1 MNKKLY
7 FFALLL
13 FCFSIKALSQAT
25 EVNVSGNTNT
35 LTITN
40 NVVTVVDNALVVTA
54 NGNITD
60 FTISITGS
68 YVTGDILSYT
78 GSLPSGVTVVTSG
91 SPAVTFN
98 TTTRSLQFS
107 GTVAASVWQE
117 LLRRV
122 TIQTVS
128 ATCYQEQRQVSFV
141 AGSKYYNNLNG
152 HFYELSPTLT
162 YWKAGFTNAAVQSY
176 FGRIGYMAT
185 LTSQAENSFVSKILA
200 ADSWIGAS
208 DDYTYINTAIG
219 VPNTF
224 TTQTAGAAGTSEG
237 KWYWVS
243 GPEKGTKFVNSN
255 TPAQAVSGQY
265 HNFNTG
271 EPNNSGPEHY
281 GEIYVASG
289 KWNDL
294 GDSYNFKTIVEYGGM
309 STDNEAN
316 KVFFTRDL
324 LISGAPSG
332 TITGGNITVCSGT
345 ATVLTHTGLT
355 SPGSIVRWE
364 YSYDDFLTAAVP
376 ITNTNSTYTTAAAQ
390 NSQDTYYR
398 AVVNNLGCTNLT
410 TSSTRIYV
418 NASRGGNIVASNS
431 TICVNGYA
439 NYILNGNTGT
449 VTKWQVANNTGFTS
463 ATDIAN
469 TTSSLSYQLTTAGT
483 YYFRAVL
490 SNCGTTINSS
500 TGTITCSAGTPP
512 VGGTIADANFCG
524 GTTNAGTL
532 TLSSSTGTIDKWQ
545 KSVDGGILWT
555 DIASSAASTYA
566 FSAIAST
573 TKYRAQVSNT
583 GCGSTLSGIG
593 TVNVYQAS
601 VGGTTSGAATVCS
614 GTNSTLLT
622 LRDYTGSIQW
632 QSSTTSSSAGFSNIG
647 GANSATYTATNL
659 TATTYYRA
667 VLTNGTCAAAN
678 SDVTTV
684 TVNPL
689 PTITGTLTTCIG
701 VTTQL
706 TGSATAAAVSPWV
719 SSAPAVATV
728 NSTGLVTGVAAG
740 TTTITYKNSNNCST
754 TATITVGNTNAAT
767 LTSAAGTV
775 NQTNYINTPAVYITP
790 ITYSTNYATGATF
803 SGLPNGVSGSWS
815 NNAITISGS
824 PLETGIVTYNYTI
837 TLTGGCEKT
846 ISPGAIKVYLP
857 PSFILNPSTAAQ
869 SLCNGTAALN
879 VEVDAGGDTVKQY
892 QWYRSATPVNSG
904 GTSVRL
910 NTTSA
915 TTNVLSTLSAGTFY
929 YYVVVTTNS
938 GATATSQVSGAIT
951 VFDVPSILSGP
962 GSAAQSICVT
972 GGSFN
977 DLSLYANA
985 GSGDIVKFK
994 WYSNSSSS
1002 TTGGTIVSTIVNN
1015 IVPNVYSP
1023 SPSELGTKYY
1033 YCEVINSNGCITKST
1048 VTGAIT
1054 VSPES
1059 VAGTASASSLFLGS
1073 GATANLTLSGSTGS
1087 IQWQQS
1093 ADGLTGWASVT
1104 GGTGSN
1110 TANYSKAITTTTFYR
1125 ALVTSGN
1132 CTAVNSNVIKV
1143 TITST
1148 PITSTGI
1155 VAPVCFSS
1163 SSQTTTLPYT
1173 AASGP
1178 PNSYT
1183 IDWDAT
1189 ANTAGLLDQAAT
1201 SYTFVTSGGT
1211 VTQIAIPANLP
1222 IGTYLGIMTVTNGV
1236 GNATQPISVSVG
1248 SVSGTISGST
1258 TVAAGT
1264 NSTVLT
1270 LNGYVGTIQWQ
1281 SSNNN
1286 STYTNI
1292 PSATSA
1298 TYTAVNLT
1306 STTFFKVVVTNG
1318 SCAPVTSAGAS
1329 ISVLS
1334 DSTAFGVTGNI
1345 NPNTIN
1351 NNVATIVDNSLL
1363 VTSNGM
1369 ITGFTVTITS
1379 DYTDG
1384 DILGYTGA
1392 LPGGISAAPFN
1403 TTSRS
1408 LTFSGTASASIWQ
1421 TLLRTVTLKSTS
1433 TCFPTNRK
1441 VSFLPSSKFFNYF
1454 NGHYY
1459 EYVSTG
1465 LTWTAAKAAAE
1476 SKNYYGLQGYL
1487 VTISSE
1493 AENSYINT
1501 LIAANSW
1508 IGASD
1513 NFSQINAAVGYSKYG
1528 SASAGEGKWH
1538 WVTGP
1543 EKGIQIRTG
1552 NASTASQSGTP
1563 IAGVYQN
1570 WNTTTNF
1577 SNNEPNDVW
1586 GSTPGEE
1593 DYGHMYTGSGKWND
1607 FPNRSQTS
1615 IVEYGGMAGDNVTS
1629 NISFTRDIIILGSP
1643 IGSVTGATTVC
1654 SGTNSTMLTYN
1665 GSGTLQ
1671 RWEYSVDNFSTP
1683 GIVDGNSSSNTITV
1697 DNLTI
1702 SRYYRAVITTLGC
1715 SNISSSTA
1723 LINVA
1728 STSSGTITAANSSIC
1743 TGGNATLTLNGNSGA
1758 ILKWQLSTVSDFTSN
1773 IADINVT
1780 DNTIVQPV
1788 GSVTGTYYFRAV
1800 VLNSNCPAGS
1810 TVYSNAYPVNV
1821 ITGTA
1826 PIGGSVNSASHCGG
1840 SNSGTLTL
1848 SGSTGTSY
1856 QWQVSTDGY
1865 GLVWNNVAGTTTS
1878 YSYSGISNSTRY
1890 RVKVTNGSCGFVYS
1904 SVGTVTINQE
1914 FASGFISGSATVCS
1928 GNNNNS
1934 LTLNDYLGTVQWQ
1947 SSADNITYAPIATA
1961 TSAIYTPVNLTSTTY
1976 YRAIVTNGSCT
1987 GMPSI
1992 IGTIT
1997 VKQAPT
2003 PTFTAQ
2009 PGTTACRNSDVTYT
2023 TESGQSNYAWTI
2035 SGTVGVDYSITS
2047 GGTSTNNSVVLK
2059 WLTTGNKTVTINY
2072 NNSNSCAAPSA
2083 TSSTTTAVSPTSVAG
2098 SISGAESVCI
2108 GGTITL
2114 TLSGNVGSVTK
2125 WQSSTSSD
2133 FSSAVTDIANTTT
2146 SLIISSMPAST
2157 YFRAVVVSGTCSQEI
2172 TTGLLVTLTPN
2183 NLATLSS
2190 AAGTNSQTI
2199 NITNSITSITYTIL
2213 SATGATFTGLPSGVS
2228 GSFNANVVTISGTPT
2243 VSGVFNYT
2251 VSLTGGCGVAS
2262 ASGSINILNDP
2273 NLSNFNPLTKLFYDG
2288 SFTLIPPTSYASGAF
2303 TYISSNTSVATINGR
2318 NVTFVSPGTTT
2329 ITATQATDGVYQSA
2343 TISATLTVSPVT
2355 IVTKSGRVSATNLNY
2370 VNRTGGLSRK
2380 KALNR
2385 KGQIVIA
2392 SSSSEINTLS
2402 VTNITTSS
2410 ATASG
2415 TIVSDG
2421 GSSITAR
2428 GFCWST
2434 DTNPT
2439 IENSTSTETGT
2450 LGNLTSNLSGLTSG
2464 TTYYIRTYATNSS
2477 GTAYGTEISFTALIP
2492 SVPSVTI
2499 GTQIWMTNNLDV
2511 STYRDGTVI
2520 PQVTDPTAWANLT
2533 TGAWC
2538 YYNNDSA
2545 NGPIYGKLYNW
2556 YAVNDSRG
2564 LAPSGYHIPTDTE
2577 WTTFTTFLGG
2587 TSVAGGKM
2595 KESGTTHW
2603 ISPNTAADNTSG
2615 FTGLAGGY
2623 RGTSGP
2629 FGNVGSNGYWWSSSE
2644 NDLYAAWFRFLKY
2657 DNSLVGSNYGSKT
2670 SYGFSV
2676 RCVKD

>member
-7 FFALLL
+7 FLALLL

-40 NVVTVVDNALVVTA
+40 NVVTVVDNAIEVTA
-54 NGNITD
+54 NGTITD

-68 YVTGDILSYT
+68 YVPGDLLAYN
-78 GSLPSGVTVVTSG
+78 GTVPAG
-91 SPAVTFN
+91 ISPVAFN
-98 TTTRSLQFS
+98 TTSRSLQFI
-107 GTVAASVWQE
+107 GTASASVWQE

-141 AGSKYYNNLNG
+141 VGSKYYNNLNG
-152 HFYELSPTLT
+152 HFYELSPTST
-162 YWKAGFTNAAVQSY
+162 YWKAGFTNASARSY

-208 DDYTYINTAIG
+208 DDFSYINAATG
-219 VPNTF
+219 TNTF
-224 TTQTAGAAGTSEG
+224 ASQSASEG

-255 TPAQAVSGQY
+255 TPAQSVLGQY
-265 HNFNTG
+265 NNFNSG
-271 EPNNSGPEHY
+271 EPNNSPSHIGEHY

-294 GDSYNFKTIVEYGGM
+294 REANNFKTIVEYGGT
-309 STDNEAN
+309 STDNETN
-316 KVFFTRDL
+316 KVFFTRNL
-324 LISGAPSG
+324 IISGAPSG
-332 TITGGNITVCSGT
+332 TITGGNVTVCSGT
-345 ATVLTHTGLT
+345 STTLTHTGLT

-364 YSYDDFLTAAVP
+364 TSFDDFLTAATP
-376 ITNTNSTYTTAAAQ
+376 ITSTSTTYPVSP
-390 NSQDTYYR
+390 SQDTYYR
-398 AVVNNLGCTNLT
+398 AVVNNLGCSELT

-439 NYILNGNTGT
+439 NYTLNGNTGT
-449 VTKWQVANNTGFTS
+449 VTKWQMANNSGFSS

-469 TTSSLSYQLTTAGT
+469 TTTSLSYQLTATGT
-483 YYFRAVL
+483 YYFRAVI
-490 SNCGTTINSS
+490 SNCGSSINSS
-500 TGTITCSAGTPP
+500 TGTITCTAGTPP
-512 VGGTIADANFCG
+512 VGGTIADANFCS
-524 GTTNAGTL
+524 GTNSGTL
-532 TLSSSTGTIDKWQ
+532 TLSGYTGTITKWQ
-545 KSVDGGILWT
+545 KSVDGGVQWT
-555 DIASSAASTYA
+555 DIPSSTASTYG
-566 FSAIAST
+566 FSGISST
-573 TKYRAQVSNT
+573 TKFLAVVTNG
-583 GCGSTLSGIG
+583 GCGSTNSGVG
-593 TVNVYQAS
+593 TVNVYQTS
-601 VGGTTSGAATVCS
+601 IGGTISGSTSVCS
-614 GTNSTLLT
+614 GTNSPLLT
-622 LRDYTGSIQW
+622 LSGYTGTIQW
-632 QSSTTSSSAGFSNIG
+632 QSSTTSTTSGFSDIG
-647 GANSATYTATNL
+647 GATAATYTATNL
-659 TATTYYRA
+659 TVTTYFRA

-678 SDVTTV
+678 SDVATV

-701 VTTQL
+701 ATTQL
-706 TGSATAAAVSPWV
+706 TGSATAAGVSPWV

-728 NSTGLVTGVAAG
+728 NSSGLVTGITTG
-740 TTTITYKNSNNCST
+740 TTTITYKNSNNCT
-754 TATITVGNTNAAT
+754 ITATVTVGNTNAAT
-767 LTSAAGTV
+767 LTSASGTV
-775 NQTNYINTPAVYITP
+775 NQTNYINTPANYITP
-790 ITYSTNYATGATF
+790 ITYSTAYATGATF

-824 PLETGIVTYNYTI
+824 ALETGSVIYNYSI

-846 ISPGAIKVYLP
+846 ISPGTIKVYLP
-857 PSFILNPSTAAQ
+857 PSIILNPSTAAQ
-869 SLCNGTAALN
+869 SLCNGTAALS

-892 QWYRSATPVNSG
+892 QWFKSTTPVNTN
-904 GTSVRL
+904 GTSVRTI
-910 NTTSA
+910 TTTA

-929 YYVVVTTNS
+929 YYVTVTTNS
-938 GATATSQVSGAIT
+938 GQSATSDVSGAIT
-951 VFDVPSILSGP
+951 VFDLPSILSGP
-962 GSAAQSICVT
+962 GSSAQSICVT

-994 WYSNSSSS
+994 WYSNPTSS
-1002 TTGGTIVSTIVNN
+1002 TTGGTVVSTIVNN
-1015 IVPNVYSP
+1015 IVPNIYSP
-1023 SPSELGTKYY
+1023 STSELGTKYY
-1033 YCEVINSNGCITKST
+1033 YCEVINSNGCSSKST

-1054 VSPES
+1054 VSPDS
-1059 VAGTASASSLFLGS
+1059 VSGSASSTTLFLGS
-1073 GATANLTLSGSTGS
+1073 GGTANLTLSGSTGS

-1093 ADGLTGWASVT
+1093 TDGITGWASVI

-1110 TANYSKAITTTTFYR
+1110 TANYSKSITTTTFYR

-1132 CTAVNSNVIKV
+1132 CSAVTSNVVKI

-1155 VAPVCFSS
+1155 VAPVCFSAS
-1163 SSQTTTLPYT
+1163 AQTTTLAYT

-1201 SYTFVTSGGT
+1201 SYTFVTTGGT
-1211 VTQIAIPANLP
+1211 ATGIIIPTNLP
-1222 IGTYLGIMTVTNGV
+1222 IGTYSGVMTVTNGT

-1258 TVAAGT
+1258 TVTSGT

-1270 LNGYVGTIQWQ
+1270 LNGYSGSIQWQ

-1306 STTFFKVVVTNG
+1306 STTFYKVVVTSG
-1318 SCAPVTSAGAS
+1318 GCAPVTSSGAS

-1351 NNVATIVDNSLL
+1351 NNTATVVDDSLL

-1392 LPGGISAAPFN
+1392 LPSGITVAPFN

-1408 LTFSGTASASIWQ
+1408 LTFTGTTSASIWQ

-1433 TCFPTNRK
+1433 NCFPTNRK
-1441 VSFLPSSKFFNYF
+1441 VSFLPSAKFFNYF

-1459 EYVSTG
+1459 EYVSSG
-1465 LTWTAAKAAAE
+1465 MTWTAAKAAAE

-1513 NFSQINAAVGYSKYG
+1513 NYTQINAAVGYNKYG

-1552 NASTASQSGTP
+1552 NASTASQSGSP

-1570 WNTTTNF
+1570 WNATNNF

-1586 GSTPGEE
+1586 GSSPGEE

-1654 SGTNSTMLTYN
+1654 SGTNRTTLTYD

-1671 RWEYSVDNFSTP
+1671 RWEYTVDNFSTP
-1683 GIVDGNSSSNTITV
+1683 GIVDTNSSSNTITV

-1702 SRYYRAVITTLGC
+1702 SRYYRAVITTSGC

-1728 STSSGTITAANSSIC
+1728 STNSGTITATNSSIC
-1743 TGGNATLTLNGNSGA
+1743 TGGNATLTLNGNSGN

-1773 IADINVT
+1773 VTDINVT

-1810 TVYSNAYPVNV
+1810 TVYSGSYPVTV
-1821 ITGTA
+1821 ISGTA
-1826 PIGGSVNSASHCGG
+1826 PVGGSVNNTTHCGG

-1848 SGSTGTSY
+1848 TGSTGTSY

-1865 GLVWNNVAGTTTS
+1865 GLVWSDVASTTTS
-1878 YSYSGISNSTRY
+1878 YSYSGISRTTKY

-1904 SVGTVTINQE
+1904 SIGTVTINQE

-1934 LTLNDYLGTVQWQ
+1934 LTVNDYLGSVQWQ
-1947 SSADNITYAPIATA
+1947 SSSDNTTYSDINGA
-1961 TSAIYTPVNLTSTTY
+1961 TSAIYTPVNLTTTTY
-1976 YRAIVTNGSCT
+1976 YRAFITNGSCT
-1987 GMPSI
+1987 GAPST

-1997 VKQAPT
+1997 VKQSPT
-2003 PTFTAQ
+2003 PTFTVQ
-2009 PGTTACRNSDVTYT
+2009 PGVTACRNIDVTYT
-2023 TESGQSNYAWTI
+2023 TQSGQSNYVWSI
-2035 SGTVGVDYSITS
+2035 PGVLGVDYSITS
-2047 GGTSTNNSVVLK
+2047 GGASTNDSIVLK
-2059 WLTTGNKTVTINY
+2059 WLTTGTKTVTINY
-2072 NNSNSCAAPSA
+2072 TNSNGCNSPSV
-2083 TSSTTTAVSPTSVAG
+2083 TSSTTTTVSPTSVAG
-2098 SISGAESVCI
+2098 TISGASSVCI
-2108 GGTITL
+2108 GGTTTL
-2114 TLSGNVGSVTK
+2114 TLSGNTGEVTK
-2125 WQSSTSSD
+2125 WQSSTTSD
-2133 FSSAVTDIANTTT
+2133 FSSAVTDISNTTT
-2146 SLIISSMPAST
+2146 SLIISSMPSTT
-2157 YFRAVVVSGTCSQEI
+2157 YFRAVVASGPCSQVI
-2172 TTGLLVTLTPN
+2172 TNGFLVTLTPN
-2183 NLATLSS
+2183 NSATLSS
-2190 AAGTNSQTI
+2190 AAGTNSQTL
-2199 NITNSITSITYTIL
+2199 NITNSISTITYSTV
-2213 SATGATFTGLPSGVS
+2213 SATGASFTGLPTGVS
-2228 GSFNANVVTISGTPT
+2228 GSFNSNLVTISGTPT

-2251 VSLTGGCGVAS
+2251 VNLTGGCGVES
-2262 ASGSINILNDP
+2262 ASGSINILNSP
-2273 NLSNFNPLTKLFYDG
+2273 NLSNFNSLTKYFYDG
-2288 SFTLIPPTSYASGAF
+2288 SYTLIQPTTSSTGIFSY
-2303 TYISSNTSVATINGR
+2303 TSSNSAVATISGR
-2318 NVTFVSPGTTT
+2318 TVTFVSPGTTT
-2329 ITATQATDGVYQSA
+2329 ITATQATDGVYQSDS
-2343 TISATLTVSPVT
+2343 ISATLIITPVN
-2355 IVTKSGRVSATNLNY
+2355 VLTKSGSISNTNIKYVSRSGA
-2370 VNRTGGLSRK
+2370 LSRK
-2380 KALNR
+2380 KGLNR
-2385 KGQIVIA
+2385 KGEIVTA
-2392 SSSSEINTLS
+2392 SASPEINTLS
-2402 VTNITTSS
+2402 ASNLTTSS
-2410 ATASG
+2410 ATVSG
-2415 TIVSDG
+2415 TIISDG

-2434 DTNPT
+2434 ATNPT
-2439 IENSTSTETGT
+2439 IENSKSTETGT
-2450 LGNLTSNLSGLTSG
+2450 LGNLSSAITGLSSG
-2464 TTYYIRTYATNSS
+2464 TMYYVRAYITNSS
-2477 GTAYGTEISFTALIP
+2477 GTSYGNEVSFTTP
-2492 SVPSVTI
+2492 
-2499 GTQIWMTNNLDV
+2499 
-2511 STYRDGTVI
+2511 
-2520 PQVTDPTAWANLT
+2520 
-2533 TGAWC
+2533 
-2538 YYNNDSA
+2538 
-2545 NGPIYGKLYNW
+2545 
-2556 YAVNDSRG
+2556 
-2564 LAPSGYHIPTDTE
+2564 
-2577 WTTFTTFLGG
+2577 
-2587 TSVAGGKM
+2587 
-2595 KESGTTHW
+2595 
-2603 ISPNTAADNTSG
+2603 
-2615 FTGLAGGY
+2615 
-2623 RGTSGP
+2623 
-2629 FGNVGSNGYWWSSSE
+2629 
-2644 NDLYAAWFRFLKY
+2644 
-2657 DNSLVGSNYGSKT
+2657 
-2670 SYGFSV
+2670 
-2676 RCVKD
+2676 

>member
-7 FFALLL
+7 FLALLL
-13 FCFSIKALSQAT
+13 FCFSTKALSQAT

-40 NVVTVVDNALVVTA
+40 NVATVVDNALVITA

-68 YVTGDILSYT
+68 YVTGDLLSYT
-78 GSLPSGVTVVTSG
+78 GSLPSGITPVAFNATS
-91 SPAVTFN
+91 
-98 TTTRSLQFS
+98 RSLQFTGS
-107 GTVAASVWQE
+107 TTAANWQTF
-117 LLRRV
+117 LRTV

-141 AGSKYYNNLNG
+141 VGSKYYNNLNG
-152 HFYELSPTLT
+152 HFYELSPTST
-162 YWKAGFTNAAVQSY
+162 YWKAGFTNAAAQSY
-176 FGRIGYMAT
+176 FGRLGYMAT
-185 LTSQAENSFVSKILA
+185 LTSQAENSFSKILGT
-200 ADSWIGAS
+200 DSWIGAS

-224 TTQTAGAAGTSEG
+224 TNQTVGAAGSSEG

-255 TPAQAVSGQY
+255 TPAQSVLGQY
-265 HNFNTG
+265 NNFNTG
-271 EPNNSGPEHY
+271 EPNNSWGSEHY

-289 KWNDL
+289 KWDDL
-294 GDSYNFKTIVEYGGM
+294 KEIYNFKTIVEYGGT
-309 STDNEAN
+309 STDNETN
-316 KVFFTRDL
+316 KVFFTRNL

-345 ATVLTHTGLT
+345 STVLTHTGLT
-355 SPGSIVRWE
+355 SPGSIVKWE
-364 YSYDDFLTAAVP
+364 TSFDDFLTAATP
-376 ITNTNSTYTTAAAQ
+376 ITFTSSTYTVTPT
-390 NSQDTYYR
+390 QDTYYR
-398 AVVNNLGCTNLT
+398 AVVNNLGCTDLT

-431 TICVNGYA
+431 SICVNGYA
-439 NYILNGNTGT
+439 NYTLNGNTGT
-449 VTKWQVANNTGFTS
+449 VTQWQVANNTGFTS

-469 TTSSLSYQLTTAGT
+469 TTTSLSYQLTTEGT
-483 YYFRAVL
+483 YYFRAVIL
-490 SNCGTTINSS
+490 NCGTTIYSS

-524 GTTNAGTL
+524 GTNGGTL
-532 TLSSSTGTIDKWQ
+532 TLSGYTGTITKWQ
-545 KSVDGGILWT
+545 QSVDGGVQWT
-555 DIASSAASTYA
+555 DITNTNATYA
-566 FSAIAST
+566 FSGISST
-573 TKYRAQVSNT
+573 TKYRAVVTYGS
-583 GCGSTLSGIG
+583 CGSINSGIG
-593 TVNVYQAS
+593 TVNIYQTS
-601 VGGTTSGAATVCS
+601 VGGSVGGSTSVCS

-622 LRDYTGSIQW
+622 LTGYTGTIQW
-632 QSSTTSSSAGFSNIG
+632 QSSTTSTTTGFTNIG
-647 GANSATYTATNL
+647 TATAATYTATNL
-659 TATTYYRA
+659 IATTYYRA

-678 SDVTTV
+678 SDVVTV

-701 VTTQL
+701 ATTQL

-719 SSAPAVATV
+719 SSAPSIATV
-728 NSTGLVTGVAAG
+728 NSTGLVTGVASG
-740 TTTITYKNSNNCST
+740 TTTITYKNSNNCSI
-754 TATITVGNTNAAT
+754 TATVTVGNTNAAT
-767 LTSAAGTV
+767 LTSAVGTV
-775 NQTNYINTPAVYITP
+775 NQTNYINTPANNITP
-790 ITYSTNYATGATF
+790 ITYSTTYATGATF
-803 SGLPNGVSGSWS
+803 SGLPNGVTGNWS

-879 VEVDAGGDTVKQY
+879 VEVDPGGDTVKQY

-904 GTSVRL
+904 GTSVKL
-910 NTTSA
+910 NTTAA

-929 YYVVVTTNS
+929 YYVVVTTNG

-962 GSAAQSICVT
+962 GSVAQSICVT

-1002 TTGGTIVSTIVNN
+1002 TTGGTVVSTIVNN
-1015 IVPNVYSP
+1015 IVPNIYSP
-1023 SPSELGTKYY
+1023 STSELGTKYY
-1033 YCEVINSNGCITKST
+1033 YCEVINSNGCGTKST

-1054 VSPES
+1054 VSPDS
-1059 VAGTASASSLFLGS
+1059 VSGTASAASLFLGS
-1073 GATANLTLSGSTGS
+1073 GATANINLTGSTGS

-1093 ADGLTGWASVT
+1093 TDGLTGWASVI
-1104 GGTGSN
+1104 GGSGSN
-1110 TANYSKAITTTTFYR
+1110 TANYSKVITVTTYYR

-1132 CTAVNSNVIKV
+1132 CIAVNSNVIKI

-1148 PITSTGI
+1148 PIISTGI
-1155 VAPVCFSS
+1155 VAPVCYSA

-1178 PNSYT
+1178 PTSYT

-1189 ANTAGLLDQAAT
+1189 ANTAGLSDQIST
-1201 SYTFVTSGGT
+1201 NYTFIVSGGT
-1211 VTQIAIPANLP
+1211 IPGIVIPANLP
-1222 IGTYLGIMTVTNGV
+1222 IGTYLGIMSVTNGI
-1236 GNATQPISVSVG
+1236 GSATQPISVSVG
-1248 SVSGTISGST
+1248 SISGIISGST
-1258 TVAAGT
+1258 TVASGT

-1270 LNGYVGTIQWQ
+1270 LSGYAGSIQWQ
-1281 SSNNN
+1281 YSNNN

-1298 TYTAVNLT
+1298 TYTAANLT
-1306 STTFFKVVVTNG
+1306 STTFYKVVVTSG
-1318 SCAPVTSAGAS
+1318 GCAPVTSAGAS

-1351 NNVATIVDNSLL
+1351 NNVATIVDNALL

-1384 DILGYTGA
+1384 DILGYTGT
-1392 LPGGISAAPFN
+1392 LPSEIIVAPFN

-1408 LTFSGTASASIWQ
+1408 LTFTGTASASIWQ

-1441 VSFLPSSKFFNYF
+1441 VSFLPSAKFFNYF

-1459 EYVSTG
+1459 EYVSSG
-1465 LTWTAAKAAAE
+1465 MTWTDAKAAAE
-1476 SKNYYGLQGYL
+1476 AKNYYGLQGYL

-1508 IGASD
+1508 IGATD
-1513 NFSQINAAVGYSKYG
+1513 NYLQINAAVGYTKYG
-1528 SASAGEGKWH
+1528 SASTGEGKWH

-1552 NASTASQSGTP
+1552 NASTASQSGSP

-1607 FPNRSQTS
+1607 FPNKPKTS

-1643 IGSVTGATTVC
+1643 IGSLTGATTVC
-1654 SGTNSTMLTYN
+1654 SGTNSTTLTYN

-1683 GIVDGNSSSNTITV
+1683 GIIDTNSSSNTISV

-1702 SRYYRAVITTLGC
+1702 SRYYRAVITTSGC

-1728 STSSGTITAANSSIC
+1728 STSSGTITAANNSIC
-1743 TGGNATLTLNGNSGA
+1743 TGGNVTLLLNGNSGA

-1773 IADINVT
+1773 VTDINAT
-1780 DNTIVQPV
+1780 DSTIIQPV

-1800 VLNSNCPAGS
+1800 VLNSNCPSGS
-1810 TVYSNAYPVNV
+1810 TVYSAGYPVV
-1821 ITGTA
+1821 VTSGIAPVGGT
-1826 PIGGSVNSASHCGG
+1826 VNSASHCGG

-1848 SGSTGTSY
+1848 TGSTGTSY

-1865 GLVWNNVAGTTTS
+1865 GLVWNDVASTTTS
-1878 YSYSGISNSTRY
+1878 YSYSGISRTTKY
-1890 RVKVTNGSCGFVYS
+1890 RVKITNGSCGFVYS
-1904 SVGTVTINQE
+1904 SIGTVTVNQD
-1914 FASGFISGSATVCS
+1914 FSAGFVSGSTTVCS
-1928 GNNNNS
+1928 GNNYNL
-1934 LTLNDYLGTVQWQ
+1934 LTVNDYLGTVQWQ
-1947 SSADNITYAPIATA
+1947 SSSDNTTYSNINGE
-1961 TSAIYTPVNLTSTTY
+1961 TSAIYNPVNLTSTTY
-1976 YRAIVTNGSCT
+1976 YRAMVTNGSCT
-1987 GMPSI
+1987 GAPSI
-1992 IGTIT
+1992 IGTLT
-1997 VKQAPT
+1997 VKQSPT

-2023 TESGQSNYAWTI
+2023 TQSGQSNYVWI
-2035 SGTVGVDYSITS
+2035 IPGTLGVDYSITS
-2047 GGTSTNNSVVLK
+2047 GGTSADNSVVLK
-2059 WLTTGNKTVTINY
+2059 WLTTGTKTVTINY
-2072 NNSNSCAAPSA
+2072 TNSNSCAAPLA
-2083 TSSTTTAVSPTSVAG
+2083 ISSTTTTVSPTSVAG
-2098 SISGAESVCI
+2098 TISGAGSVCI
-2108 GGTITL
+2108 GGTNTL
-2114 TLSGNVGSVTK
+2114 TLSGHTGTVVK
-2125 WQSSTSSD
+2125 WQSSTTSD
-2133 FSSAVTDIANTTT
+2133 FSLAVTDISNTTT
-2146 SLIISSMPAST
+2146 SLLISSIPATT
-2157 YFRAVVVSGTCSQEI
+2157 YYRAVVSSSPCSQVI
-2172 TTGLLVTLTPN
+2172 TSGVNVTLTAN
-2183 NLATLSS
+2183 NSATLSS
-2190 AAGTNSQTI
+2190 AAGTNSQTL
-2199 NITNSITSITYTIL
+2199 NITNSISNITYSTI

-2228 GSFNANVVTISGTPT
+2228 GGFNSNLVTISGTPT

-2251 VSLTGGCGVAS
+2251 VTLTGGCGVVS
-2262 ASGSINILNDP
+2262 AIGSINILNSP
-2273 NLSNFNPLTKLFYDG
+2273 NLSNFNSLTKNFHDR
-2288 SFTLIPPTSYASGAF
+2288 SFTLNQPTSYSLGAF
-2303 TYISSNTSVATINGR
+2303 TYTSSNTAVATITGR
-2318 NVTFVSPGTTT
+2318 TVTFISPGATT
-2329 ITATQATDGVYQSA
+2329 ITATQAASGVYQGSSIDA
-2343 TISATLTVSPVT
+2343 LLTVNGV
-2355 IVTKSGRVSATNLNY
+2355 IVATRSGAISSTNLNY
-2370 VNRTGGLSRK
+2370 ISRTGGLSK
-2380 KALNR
+2380 KLGLNR
-2385 KGQIVIA
+2385 KGGIITV
-2392 SSSSEINTLS
+2392 SSSAEINTPTIS
-2402 VTNITTSS
+2402 NITTVS
-2410 ATASG
+2410 ATATG
-2415 TIVSDG
+2415 LIITEG
-2421 GSSITAR
+2421 GLSITAR
-2428 GFCWST
+2428 GFCWGT
-2434 DTNPT
+2434 ATNPT
-2439 IENSTSTETGT
+2439 IENSKSTETGT
-2450 LGNLTSNLSGLTSG
+2450 TGSVTSSLSGLTTG
-2464 TTYYIRTYATNSS
+2464 TTYYVRTYATNSS
-2477 GTAYGTEISFTALIP
+2477 GTAYGNEVSFTT
-2492 SVPSVTI
+2492 SVVFVASTTI
-2499 GTQIWMTNNLDV
+2499 GSQIWITNNLDV

-2538 YYNNDSA
+2538 YYA
-2545 NGPIYGKLYNW
+2545 NTSSNGTTYGKLYNW
-2556 YAVNDSRG
+2556 YAVNDTRG
-2564 LAPSGYHIPTDTE
+2564 LAPQGWHVATDSE
-2577 WTTFTTFLGG
+2577 WTTLTTYLGG
-2587 TSVAGGKM
+2587 TTVAGGAI

-2603 ISPNTAADNTSG
+2603 SSPNTNADNSSG
-2615 FTGLAGGY
+2615 FTGLPGGF
-2623 RGTSGP
+2623 RNNDGTFYNILGD
-2629 FGNVGSNGYWWSSSE
+2629 GNYWSSSSDTTS
-2644 NDLYAAWFRFLKY
+2644 NAWTRFTNYISGNVFRYSHNKL
-2657 DNSLVGSNYGSKT
+2657 L
-2670 SYGFSV
+2670 GFSV

>member
-7 FFALLL
+7 FLALLL

-25 EVNVSGNTNT
+25 TVNVSGNTNT

-40 NVVTVVDNALVVTA
+40 NVATVVDPDLVITA
-54 NGNITD
+54 DGNLTD

-68 YVTGDILSYT
+68 YVTGDLLAYNGTVPAGITPVAFNATSRSLRFT
-78 GSLPSGVTVVTSG
+78 GS
-91 SPAVTFN
+91 
-98 TTTRSLQFS
+98 TT
-107 GTVAASVWQE
+107 AANWQE

-141 AGSKYYNNLNG
+141 VGSKYYNNLNG
-152 HFYELSPTLT
+152 HFYELSPTTT
-162 YWKAGFTNAAVQSY
+162 YWKAGLTNAEAQSY

-200 ADSWIGAS
+200 ENSWFGGS

-237 KWYWVS
+237 KWYWIS

-255 TPAQAVSGQY
+255 TPAQSVLGQY
-265 HNFNTG
+265 HNFASG
-271 EPNNSGPEHY
+271 EPNNAGSEHY
-281 GEIYVASG
+281 GEIYVAG
-289 KWNDL
+289 GTWNDL
-294 GDSYNFKTIVEYGGM
+294 PNAVNFKTIVEYGGT
-309 STDNEAN
+309 STDNETN
-316 KVFFTRDL
+316 KVFFTRNL

-345 ATVLTHTGLT
+345 ATTLTHTGLI

-364 YSYDDFLTAAVP
+364 TSFDDFLTAATT
-376 ITNTNSTYTTAAAQ
+376 INNTNANYSVSPT
-390 NSQDTYYR
+390 QDTYYR
-398 AVVNNLGCTNLT
+398 AVVNNSGCTGLT

-439 NYILNGNTGT
+439 NYTLNGNTGT

-469 TTSSLSYQLTTAGT
+469 TTTSLSYQLTTAGT

-490 SNCGTTINSS
+490 SNCSTTIYSS

-532 TLSSSTGTIDKWQ
+532 TLSNSTGTIDKWQ
-545 KSVDGGILWT
+545 KSVDGGIQWT

-566 FSAIAST
+566 FSAVAST

-601 VGGTTSGAATVCS
+601 VGGTTSGGATVCS

-622 LRDYTGSIQW
+622 LTGYTGSIKW
-632 QSSTTSSSAGFSNIG
+632 QSSTTSTTSGFSDIG
-647 GANSATYTATNL
+647 GATAATYTATNL

-701 VTTQL
+701 ATTQL
-706 TGSATAAAVSPWV
+706 TGSATAAGVSPWV
-719 SSAPAVATV
+719 SSAPAIATV
-728 NSTGLVTGVAAG
+728 NSTGLVTGVASG
-740 TTTITYKNSNNCST
+740 TTTITYKNSNNCSI
-754 TATITVGNTNAAT
+754 TATVTVGNTNAAT

-775 NQTNYINTPAVYITP
+775 NQTNYINTPANFITP
-790 ITYSTNYATGATF
+790 ITYSTTYATGATF

-815 NNAITISGS
+815 SNAITISGS

-879 VEVDAGGDTVKQY
+879 VEVDPGGDTVKQY

-904 GTSVRL
+904 GTSVKL
-910 NTTSA
+910 NTTAA

-929 YYVVVTTNS
+929 YYVVVTTNG

-962 GSAAQSICVT
+962 GSVAQSICVT

-1002 TTGGTIVSTIVNN
+1002 TTGGTVVSTIVNN

-1054 VSPES
+1054 VSPDS
-1059 VAGTASASSLFLGS
+1059 VSGTASASALFLGS

-1110 TANYSKAITTTTFYR
+1110 TANYSKAITVTTFYR

-1132 CTAVNSNVIKV
+1132 CTAVNSNVIKI

-1155 VAPVCFSS
+1155 AASVCFSS
-1163 SSQTTTLPYT
+1163 SAQTTTLPYT

-1258 TVAAGT
+1258 TVAGGT

-1270 LNGYVGTIQWQ
+1270 LNGYAGTIQWQ
-1281 SSNNN
+1281 YSNNN
-1286 STYTNI
+1286 SSYTNI

-1298 TYTAVNLT
+1298 TYTAVNLN
-1306 STTFFKVVVTNG
+1306 STTFYKVVVTNG

-1329 ISVLS
+1329 ITVLS

-1351 NNVATIVDNSLL
+1351 NNTATIVDDSLL

-1392 LPGGISAAPFN
+1392 LPGGITVAPFN

-1465 LTWTAAKAAAE
+1465 LTWTAAKADAE
-1476 SKNYYGLQGYL
+1476 TKNYYGLQGYL

-1513 NFSQINAAVGYSKYG
+1513 NYSQINTAVGYNKYS
-1528 SASAGEGKWH
+1528 SASTGEGKWH

-1552 NASTASQSGTP
+1552 NANTASQSGSP
-1563 IAGVYQN
+1563 VAGVYQN
-1570 WNTTTNF
+1570 WNATTNF

-1586 GSTPGEE
+1586 GSSPGEE

-1643 IGSVTGATTVC
+1643 IGSVSGATTVC
-1654 SGTNSTMLTYN
+1654 SGTNSTTLTYN
-1665 GSGTLQ
+1665 GSGTIQ

-1683 GIVDGNSSSNTITV
+1683 GIIDTNSSSNTITV
-1697 DNLTI
+1697 DNLTV
-1702 SRYYRAVITTLGC
+1702 SRYYRAVITTSGC

-1758 ILKWQLSTVSDFTSN
+1758 ILKWQLSTASDFTSN
-1773 IADINVT
+1773 VADINVT

-1800 VLNSNCPAGS
+1800 VLNSNCSAGS
-1810 TVYSNAYPVNV
+1810 TVYSNGYPVTV
-1821 ITGTA
+1821 ISGTA
-1826 PIGGSVNSASHCGG
+1826 PVGGSVNSASHCGG

-1848 SGSTGTSY
+1848 TGSTGTSY

-1865 GLVWNNVAGTTTS
+1865 GLVWSDVASTTTS
-1878 YSYSGISNSTRY
+1878 YSYSGISRTTKY

-1904 SVGTVTINQE
+1904 AVGTVTINQE
-1914 FASGFISGSATVCS
+1914 FATGFISGSATVCS

-1947 SSADNITYAPIATA
+1947 SSADNITYAPIASA

-1997 VKQAPT
+1997 VKQSPT

-2009 PGTTACRNSDVTYT
+2009 PGATACRNSDVTYT
-2023 TESGQSNYAWTI
+2023 TQSGQSNYVWTI
-2035 SGTVGVDYSITS
+2035 SGTLGVDYSITS
-2047 GGTSTNNSVVLK
+2047 GGASTNNSIVLK
-2059 WLTTGNKTVTINY
+2059 WLTTGNKTVSINY
-2072 NNSNSCAAPSA
+2072 NNSNSCAAPVA
-2083 TSSTTTAVSPTSVAG
+2083 VSSTTTAISPTSVAG
-2098 SISGAESVCI
+2098 TISGAGAICS
-2108 GGTITL
+2108 GATKTL
-2114 TLSGNVGSVTK
+2114 TLSGNTGTVTK
-2125 WQSSTSSD
+2125 WQSSTASD
-2133 FSSAVTDIANTTT
+2133 FSTALTDISNTTT
-2146 SLIISSMPAST
+2146 SLTTSALSVPT
-2157 YFRAVVVSGTCSQEI
+2157 YFRAVVTSGPCSEAISSGVAVTI
-2172 TTGLLVTLTPN
+2172 TPDNAATLT
-2183 NLATLSS
+2183 S
-2190 AAGTNSQTI
+2190 AAGTNSQTVNI
-2199 NITNSITSITYTIL
+2199 NSSITSITYAI
-2213 SATGATFTGLPSGVS
+2213 SGATGATFSDLPTGVS
-2228 GSFNANVVTISGTPT
+2228 GNYNAGTVTISGTPSVPGT
-2243 VSGVFNYT
+2243 FNYS
-2251 VSLTGGCGVAS
+2251 VNLTGGCGTI
-2262 ASGSINILNDP
+2262 SGNGTIIIRNVPI
-2273 NLSNFNPLTKLFYDG
+2273 LSNFNSQSKYFYDR
-2288 SFTLIPPTSYASGAF
+2288 SFTLIPPTSDSPGTFSY
-2303 TYISSNTSVATINGR
+2303 SSSATSVATINGST
-2318 NVTFVSPGTTT
+2318 VTFVGPGTTT
-2329 ITATQATDGVYQSA
+2329 ITATQAPGGGYVSA
-2343 TISATLTVSPVT
+2343 SIDATLTVIGVT
-2355 IVTKSGRVSATNLNY
+2355 IVTKSGRVSTTNLNY
-2370 VNRTGGLSRK
+2370 INRTGGLSRK
-2380 KALNR
+2380 KGLNR
-2385 KGQIVIA
+2385 KGQIVTVSTSA
-2392 SSSSEINTLS
+2392 DINPTTIS
-2402 VTNITTSS
+2402 NITTVS

-2415 TIVSDG
+2415 TIVTDG
-2421 GSSITAR
+2421 GFSITAR
-2428 GFCWST
+2428 GFCWGT
-2434 DTNPT
+2434 ATNPT
-2439 IENSTSTETGT
+2439 IENSKSTETGT

-2477 GTAYGTEISFTALIP
+2477 GTAYGNEVSFITP
-2492 SVPSVTI
+2492 
-2499 GTQIWMTNNLDV
+2499 
-2511 STYRDGTVI
+2511 
-2520 PQVTDPTAWANLT
+2520 
-2533 TGAWC
+2533 
-2538 YYNNDSA
+2538 
-2545 NGPIYGKLYNW
+2545 
-2556 YAVNDSRG
+2556 
-2564 LAPSGYHIPTDTE
+2564 
-2577 WTTFTTFLGG
+2577 
-2587 TSVAGGKM
+2587 
-2595 KESGTTHW
+2595 
-2603 ISPNTAADNTSG
+2603 
-2615 FTGLAGGY
+2615 
-2623 RGTSGP
+2623 
-2629 FGNVGSNGYWWSSSE
+2629 
-2644 NDLYAAWFRFLKY
+2644 
-2657 DNSLVGSNYGSKT
+2657 
-2670 SYGFSV
+2670 
-2676 RCVKD
+2676 

>member
-7 FFALLL
+7 FLALLL

-25 EVNVSGNTNT
+25 TVNVSGNANT
-35 LTITN
+35 LSITN
-40 NVVTVVDNALVVTA
+40 NIATVVDPDLVITA
-54 NGNITD
+54 DGNLTD

-68 YVTGDILSYT
+68 YVTGDLLAYNGT
-78 GSLPSGVTVVTSG
+78 LPAGITPV
-91 SPAVTFN
+91 AFN
-98 TTTRSLQFS
+98 ATTRSLQFT
-107 GTVAASVWQE
+107 GTASAANWQT
-117 LLRRV
+117 LLRTV

-141 AGSKYYNNLNG
+141 VGNMYYNNLNG
-152 HFYELSPTLT
+152 HFYELSPTT
-162 YWKAGFTNAAVQSY
+162 TIWSTGFTNAAAKSY
-176 FGRIGYMAT
+176 FGRLGYMAT

-219 VPNTF
+219 VPNTY

-237 KWYWVS
+237 KWYWVT
-243 GPEKGTKFVNSN
+243 GPEKGTQILSSN
-255 TPAQAVSGQY
+255 YTAANPNGTKIANVYS
-265 HNFNTG
+265 NFNNN
-271 EPNNSGPEHY
+271 EPNNSGSEHY
-281 GEIYVASG
+281 AEIYVATG

-294 GDSYNFKTIVEYGGM
+294 PNSTSRLYKTIVEYGGT
-309 STDNEAN
+309 STDNETN
-316 KVFFTRDL
+316 KVFFTRNL

-345 ATVLTHTGLT
+345 STVLTHTGLT
-355 SPGSIVRWE
+355 APGSIVKWE
-364 YSYDDFLTAAVP
+364 TSFDDFLTAATP
-376 ITNTNSTYTTAAAQ
+376 IISTSSTYTVTPT
-390 NSQDTYYR
+390 QDTYYR
-398 AVVNNLGCTNLT
+398 AVVNNLGCTDLT

-418 NASRGGNIVASNS
+418 NVSKGGNIVASNS
-431 TICVNGYA
+431 TVCVNGYV
-439 NYILNGNTGT
+439 NYNLNGNTGT

-469 TTSSLSYQLTTAGT
+469 TTTSLSYQLTATGT
-483 YYFRAVL
+483 YYFRAVIL
-490 SNCGTTINSS
+490 NCGSTIYSS
-500 TGTITCSAGTPP
+500 RGTIICSAGTPP

-524 GTTNAGTL
+524 GTNAGTL
-532 TLSSSTGTIDKWQ
+532 TLSGATGTVDKWQ
-545 KSVDGGILWT
+545 KSVDGGIQWS
-555 DIASSAASTYA
+555 DISSSAASTYA
-566 FSAIAST
+566 FSGITST
-573 TKYRAQVSNT
+573 TKYRVQVSNT

-601 VGGTTSGAATVCS
+601 VGGTISGGATVCS

-622 LRDYTGSIQW
+622 LRDYTGTIQW
-632 QSSTTSSSAGFSNIG
+632 QSSTTSSTSGFSDMG
-647 GANSATYTATNL
+647 GATAATFTAINL
-659 TATTYYRA
+659 TTTTYYRA
-667 VLTNGTCAAAN
+667 VLTNGTCTAAN
-678 SDVTTV
+678 STATTV

-701 VTTQL
+701 ATTQL
-706 TGSATAAAVSPWV
+706 TGSPTAATVSPWI
-719 SSAPAVATV
+719 SGTPAVATV
-728 NSTGLVTGVAAG
+728 NSTGLVTGVTSG
-740 TTTITYKNSNNCST
+740 TTLITYTNSNGCII
-754 TATITVGNTNAAT
+754 TATITVGNTNSAT
-767 LTSAAGTV
+767 LTSATGTN
-775 NQTNYINTPAVYITP
+775 NQTNYINTPATFITP
-790 ITYSTNYATGATF
+790 ITYSTSYATGATF
-803 SGLPNGVSGSWS
+803 SGLPNGVTGSWS
-815 NNAITISGS
+815 SNAITISGS
-824 PLETGIVTYNYTI
+824 PLETGIVTHNYTI

-846 ISPGAIKVYLP
+846 ISAGAIKVYLP

-879 VEVDAGGDTVKQY
+879 VEVDAGGDVITKY

-904 GTSVRL
+904 GALVKTNS
-910 NTTSA
+910 TAA
-915 TTNVLSTLSAGTFY
+915 TTNALSTLTAGTYY
-929 YYVVVTTNS
+929 YYVVVTTAS
-938 GATATSQVSGAIT
+938 LATATSQVSGAIT
-951 VFDVPSILSGP
+951 VFDVPSISTNP
-962 GSAAQSICVT
+962 ASTSQSICVT

-977 DLSLYANA
+977 DLYLYATA

-994 WYSNSSSS
+994 WYSNTSNS

-1015 IVPNVYSP
+1015 IIP
-1023 SPSELGTKYY
+1023 SIYTPSSALMGTNYY
-1033 YCEVINSNGCITKST
+1033 YCEVINSNGCTSKST
-1048 VTGAIT
+1048 VSGAIT

-1059 VAGTASASSLFLGS
+1059 VAGTASATSLFLGS

-1132 CTAVNSNVIKV
+1132 CTAVTSNELKI

-1155 VAPVCFSS
+1155 AAPVCFSS

-1173 AASGP
+1173 AASGS

-1183 IDWDAT
+1183 IDWDTT
-1189 ANTAGLLDQAAT
+1189 ANTAGLLDQAST
-1201 SYTFVTSGGT
+1201 SYTFITSGGT
-1211 VTQIAIPANLP
+1211 ASGIVIPANLP
-1222 IGTYLGIMTVTNGV
+1222 IGTYSGIMTVTNGV
-1236 GNATQPISVSVG
+1236 GNATQPISVSIG

-1258 TVAAGT
+1258 TVNSGT

-1270 LNGYVGTIQWQ
+1270 LSGYAGAIQWQ

-1286 STYTNI
+1286 SSYTNI
-1292 PSATSA
+1292 LNATSA

-1306 STTFFKVVVTNG
+1306 STTFYKVVVTNG

-1329 ISVLS
+1329 ITVLS

-1351 NNVATIVDNSLL
+1351 NNVATIVDNELL

-1392 LPGGISAAPFN
+1392 LPSGITVAPFN

-1465 LTWTAAKAAAE
+1465 LTWTAAKADAE

-1513 NFSQINAAVGYSKYG
+1513 NFSQINAAVGYNKYG
-1528 SASAGEGKWH
+1528 SSSAGEGKWH

-1552 NASTASQSGTP
+1552 NANTASQSGIP
-1563 IAGVYQN
+1563 VSGVYQN

-1586 GSTPGEE
+1586 GSSPGEE

-1654 SGTNSTMLTYN
+1654 SGTNSTTLTYN
-1665 GSGTLQ
+1665 GSGSIQ

-1683 GIVDGNSSSNTITV
+1683 GIVDTSSSSNTITV

-1702 SRYYRAVITTLGC
+1702 SRYYRAVITTSGC

-1728 STSSGTITAANSSIC
+1728 TTSSGTITAANSSIC
-1743 TGGNATLTLNGNSGA
+1743 TGGNATLVLNGNSGA

-1773 IADINVT
+1773 VADINVT

-1800 VLNSNCPAGS
+1800 VLNSNCPSGS

-1826 PIGGSVNSASHCGG
+1826 PVGGSVNSASHCGG

-1848 SGSTGTSY
+1848 TGSTGTSY

-1904 SVGTVTINQE
+1904 NVGLVTINQE

-1928 GNNNNS
+1928 GSNNNS

-1976 YRAIVTNGSCT
+1976 YRAIVTNGTCT

-2009 PGTTACRNSDVTYT
+2009 PGATACRNSDVTYT
-2023 TESGQSNYAWTI
+2023 TQSGQSNYVWTI
-2035 SGTVGVDYSITS
+2035 PGTVGVDYSITS
-2047 GGTSTNNSVVLK
+2047 GGASTNNSLVLK
-2059 WLTTGNKTVTINY
+2059 WLTIGNKTVTINY
-2072 NNSNSCAAPSA
+2072 NNSNSCAAPVA
-2083 TSSTTTAVSPTSVAG
+2083 VSSITTAVSPTSVAG
-2098 SISGAESVCI
+2098 TI
-2108 GGTITL
+2108 GGAGAICSGGTTTL
-2114 TLSGNVGSVTK
+2114 TLSGNTGTVTK
-2125 WQSSTSSD
+2125 WQSSTASD
-2133 FSSAVTDIANTTT
+2133 FSTALTDISNTTT
-2146 SLIISSMPAST
+2146 SLTTSTLSVPT
-2157 YFRAVVVSGTCSQEI
+2157 YFRVVVTSGPCSQAI
-2172 TTGLLVTLTPN
+2172 SSGVAVTITPN
-2183 NLATLSS
+2183 NVATLSS
-2190 AAGTNSQTI
+2190 AAGTNSQTVNI
-2199 NITNSITSITYTIL
+2199 NSSITTITYSITG
-2213 SATGATFTGLPSGVS
+2213 ATGATFSGLPTGVT
-2228 GSFNANVVTISGTPT
+2228 GSYLANVATIQGMPS
-2243 VSGVFNYT
+2243 VSGVFNYS
-2251 VSLTGGCGVAS
+2251 VNLTGGCGTIS
-2262 ASGSINILNDP
+2262 ALGTITIRDIP
-2273 NLSNFNPLTKLFYDG
+2273 TLSNFNSQSKYFYDI
-2288 SFTLIPPTSYASGAF
+2288 SYTLIAPTSDSPGTFSY
-2303 TYISSNTSVATINGR
+2303 TSSNTAVATISGR
-2318 NVTFVSPGTTT
+2318 TVTFVSPGVTT
-2329 ITATQATDGVYQSA
+2329 ITATQAPGGGFQSA
-2343 TISATLTVSPVT
+2343 SIDASLTVNAVT
-2355 IVTKSGRVSATNLNY
+2355 IVTKSGRVSTTNVNY
-2370 VNRTGGLSRK
+2370 INRTGGLSK
-2380 KALNR
+2380 KKGLNR
-2385 KGQIVIA
+2385 KGEVVTVSTSA
-2392 SSSSEINTLS
+2392 EIKT
-2402 VTNITTSS
+2402 VNINAITS
-2410 ATASG
+2410 ATANAIA

-2421 GSSITAR
+2421 GATITAR

-2434 DTNPT
+2434 TTNPT
-2439 IENSTSTETGT
+2439 IENSITAETGT
-2450 LGNLTSNLSGLTSG
+2450 TGNLTSSLSGLSSG
-2464 TTYYIRTYATNSS
+2464 TTYYVRAYITNSS
-2477 GTAYGTEISFTALIP
+2477 GTVYGNQISFTTP
-2492 SVPSVTI
+2492 
-2499 GTQIWMTNNLDV
+2499 
-2511 STYRDGTVI
+2511 
-2520 PQVTDPTAWANLT
+2520 
-2533 TGAWC
+2533 
-2538 YYNNDSA
+2538 
-2545 NGPIYGKLYNW
+2545 
-2556 YAVNDSRG
+2556 
-2564 LAPSGYHIPTDTE
+2564 
-2577 WTTFTTFLGG
+2577 
-2587 TSVAGGKM
+2587 
-2595 KESGTTHW
+2595 
-2603 ISPNTAADNTSG
+2603 
-2615 FTGLAGGY
+2615 
-2623 RGTSGP
+2623 
-2629 FGNVGSNGYWWSSSE
+2629 
-2644 NDLYAAWFRFLKY
+2644 
-2657 DNSLVGSNYGSKT
+2657 
-2670 SYGFSV
+2670 
-2676 RCVKD
+2676 

>member
-7 FFALLL
+7 FLALLL

-25 EVNVSGNTNT
+25 TVNVSGNTNT
-35 LTITN
+35 LSITN
-40 NVVTVVDNALVVTA
+40 NIATVVDPDLVITA
-54 NGNITD
+54 DGNLTD

-68 YVTGDILSYT
+68 YVTGDLLSYT
-78 GSLPSGVTVVTSG
+78 GSLPSGVTEVTSG
-91 SPAVTFN
+91 SPAVAFN

-176 FGRIGYMAT
+176 FGRLGYMAT

-309 STDNEAN
+309 STDNETN
-316 KVFFTRDL
+316 KVFFTRNL

-364 YSYDDFLTAAVP
+364 TSFDDFLTAATT
-376 ITNTNSTYTTAAAQ
+376 INNTNANYSVSPT
-390 NSQDTYYR
+390 QDTYYR
-398 AVVNNLGCTNLT
+398 AVVNNSGCTGLT

-431 TICVNGYA
+431 SICVNGYA
-439 NYILNGNTGT
+439 NYTLNGNTGT
-449 VTKWQVANNTGFTS
+449 VTKWQVSTSNNFSS
-463 ATDIAN
+463 AVTDIAN
-469 TTSSLSYQLTTAGT
+469 ITSSLLYQLTATGT

-490 SNCGTTINSS
+490 NNCGGTDYYSS

-512 VGGTIADANFCG
+512 VGGTIADANFCQG
-524 GTTNAGTL
+524 TNAGTL
-532 TLSSSTGTIDKWQ
+532 TLSSSTGTVDKWQ
-545 KSVDGGILWT
+545 KSVDGGIQWS

-566 FSAIAST
+566 FSGVTST

-601 VGGTTSGAATVCS
+601 VGGTTSGGATVCS

-622 LRDYTGSIQW
+622 LKDYTGSIKW
-632 QSSTTSSSAGFSNIG
+632 QSSTTSSTSGFSDIG
-647 GANSATYTATNL
+647 GATAATYTATNL

-678 SDVTTV
+678 SDVVTV

-701 VTTQL
+701 ATTQL
-706 TGSATAAAVSPWV
+706 TGSATAATVSPWI

-728 NSTGLVTGVAAG
+728 SSTGLVTGVAAG
-740 TTTITYKNSNNCST
+740 TTTITYKNSNNCVI
-754 TATITVGNTNAAT
+754 TATITVGNTNSAT
-767 LTSAAGTV
+767 LTSATGTN
-775 NQTNYINTPAVYITP
+775 NQTNYINTPANNITP
-790 ITYSTNYATGATF
+790 ITYSTSYATGATF
-803 SGLPNGVSGSWS
+803 SGLPSGVSGSWS
-815 NNAITISGS
+815 SNAITISGS
-824 PLETGIVTYNYTI
+824 PLETGIVTHNYTI

-846 ISPGAIKVYLP
+846 ISAGTIKVYLP

-879 VEVDAGGDTVKQY
+879 VEVDAGGDVITKY

-904 GTSVRL
+904 GTSVKL
-910 NTTSA
+910 NTTAA

-929 YYVVVTTNS
+929 YYVVVTTS
-938 GATATSQVSGAIT
+938 SLATATSQVSGAIT

-994 WYSNSSSS
+994 WYSNSTSS
-1002 TTGGTIVSTIVNN
+1002 TTGGTVVSTVVNN
-1015 IVPNVYSP
+1015 IVPNIYSP
-1023 SPSELGTKYY
+1023 SPSELGTKYF

-1093 ADGLTGWASVT
+1093 ADGLTGWAST
-1104 GGTGSN
+1104 SGGTGSN
-1110 TANYSKAITTTTFYR
+1110 TANYSKAITVTTFYR

-1132 CTAVNSNVIKV
+1132 CTAVTSNELKI

-1155 VAPVCFSS
+1155 VTPVCFSS
-1163 SSQTTTLPYT
+1163 SAQSTTLPYT

-1183 IDWDAT
+1183 IDWDTT
-1189 ANTAGLLDQAAT
+1189 ANNAGLLDQAST
-1201 SYTFVTSGGT
+1201 SYTFISSGGT
-1211 VTQIAIPANLP
+1211 ATGIVIPANLP
-1222 IGTYLGIMTVTNGV
+1222 IGTYSGIMTVTNGV
-1236 GNATQPISVSVG
+1236 GNATQSISVSVG

-1258 TVAAGT
+1258 TVNSGT

-1270 LNGYVGTIQWQ
+1270 LSGYAGTIQWQ
-1281 SSNNN
+1281 YSNNN
-1286 STYTNI
+1286 SSYTNI
-1292 PSATSA
+1292 PSATLA
-1298 TYTAVNLT
+1298 TYKAENLT
-1306 STTFFKVVVTNG
+1306 STTFYKVVVTNG

-1329 ISVLS
+1329 ITVLS

-1351 NNVATIVDNSLL
+1351 NNVATIVDNELL

-1392 LPGGISAAPFN
+1392 LPSGITVLPFN

-1465 LTWTAAKAAAE
+1465 LTWTAAKADAE

-1513 NFSQINAAVGYSKYG
+1513 NFSQINAAVGYNKYG
-1528 SASAGEGKWH
+1528 SSSAGEGKWH

-1552 NASTASQSGTP
+1552 NANTASQSGSP
-1563 IAGVYQN
+1563 VAGVYQN
-1570 WNTTTNF
+1570 WNATTNF

-1586 GSTPGEE
+1586 GSSPGEE

-1654 SGTNSTMLTYN
+1654 SGTNSTTLTYN
-1665 GSGTLQ
+1665 GSGTIQ

-1683 GIVDGNSSSNTITV
+1683 GIVDTSSSSNTITV

-1702 SRYYRAVITTLGC
+1702 SRYYRAVITTSGC

-1728 STSSGTITAANSSIC
+1728 TTSSGTITAANSSIC

-1773 IADINVT
+1773 VADINVT

-1788 GSVTGTYYFRAV
+1788 GSVTGTYYFRAI

-1848 SGSTGTSY
+1848 TGSTGTSY

-1865 GLVWNNVAGTTTS
+1865 GLVWSDVASTTTS
-1878 YSYSGISNSTRY
+1878 YSYSGISKSTRY

-1904 SVGTVTINQE
+1904 TVGSVTINQE

-1947 SSADNITYAPIATA
+1947 SSADNITYAAISTA
-1961 TSAIYTPVNLTSTTY
+1961 AIAIYTPVNLTSTTY

-1997 VKQAPT
+1997 VKQSPT

-2009 PGTTACRNSDVTYT
+2009 PGVTACRNIDVTYT
-2023 TESGQSNYAWTI
+2023 TQSGQSNYVWTI
-2035 SGTVGVDYSITS
+2035 SGTLGVDYSITS
-2047 GGTSTNNSVVLK
+2047 GGASTNNSIVLK
-2059 WLTTGNKTVTINY
+2059 WLTIGNKTVTINY
-2072 NNSNSCAAPSA
+2072 NNSNSCAAPVA
-2083 TSSTTTAVSPTSVAG
+2083 VSSTTTAVSPTSVAG
-2098 SISGAESVCI
+2098 II
-2108 GGTITL
+2108 GGAGAICSGGTTTL
-2114 TLSGNVGSVTK
+2114 TLTGNTGTVTK
-2125 WQSSTSSD
+2125 WQSATASD
-2133 FSSAVTDIANTTT
+2133 FSTALTDISNTTT
-2146 SLIISSMPAST
+2146 SLTTSALSVPT
-2157 YFRAVVVSGTCSQEI
+2157 YFRAVVTSGSCDAAISSGVAVTI
-2172 TTGLLVTLTPN
+2172 TPDNV
-2183 NLATLSS
+2183 ATLSS
-2190 AAGTNSQTI
+2190 AAGTNSQTVNI
-2199 NITNSITSITYTIL
+2199 NSSITTITYSITG
-2213 SATGATFTGLPSGVS
+2213 ATGATFSGLPTGVT
-2228 GSFNANVVTISGTPT
+2228 GSYLANVATIQGTPSVPGT
-2243 VSGVFNYT
+2243 FNYS
-2251 VSLTGGCGVAS
+2251 VNLTGGCGTI
-2262 ASGSINILNDP
+2262 SGTGTMIIRNVPI
-2273 NLSNFNPLTKLFYDG
+2273 LSNFNSQSKYFYDR
-2288 SFTLIPPTSYASGAF
+2288 SFTLVSPTSSSPGTFSYAS
-2303 TYISSNTSVATINGR
+2303 SSTSVATISGST
-2318 NVTFVSPGTTT
+2318 VTFVGPGTTT
-2329 ITATQATDGVYQSA
+2329 ITATQAPGGGYVSA
-2343 TISATLTVSPVT
+2343 SIDATLTVIGVT
-2355 IVTKSGRVSATNLNY
+2355 VVTKSGRVSQTNLNY
-2370 VNRTGGLSRK
+2370 INRTGGLSK
-2380 KALNR
+2380 KKGLTR
-2385 KGQIVIA
+2385 KGQIVTA
-2392 SSSSEINTLS
+2392 STSADINPTTIS
-2402 VTNITTSS
+2402 NITTVS
-2410 ATASG
+2410 ATATG
-2415 TIVSDG
+2415 TIVTEG
-2421 GSSITAR
+2421 GFSITAR
-2428 GFCWST
+2428 GFCWAT
-2434 DTNPT
+2434 TTNPT
-2439 IENSTSTETGT
+2439 IENSISTETGT
-2450 LGNLTSNLSGLTSG
+2450 LGNLTSTLSGLTSG

-2477 GTAYGTEISFTALIP
+2477 GTAYGNEVSFTTP
-2492 SVPSVTI
+2492 
-2499 GTQIWMTNNLDV
+2499 
-2511 STYRDGTVI
+2511 
-2520 PQVTDPTAWANLT
+2520 
-2533 TGAWC
+2533 
-2538 YYNNDSA
+2538 
-2545 NGPIYGKLYNW
+2545 
-2556 YAVNDSRG
+2556 
-2564 LAPSGYHIPTDTE
+2564 
-2577 WTTFTTFLGG
+2577 
-2587 TSVAGGKM
+2587 
-2595 KESGTTHW
+2595 
-2603 ISPNTAADNTSG
+2603 
-2615 FTGLAGGY
+2615 
-2623 RGTSGP
+2623 
-2629 FGNVGSNGYWWSSSE
+2629 
-2644 NDLYAAWFRFLKY
+2644 
-2657 DNSLVGSNYGSKT
+2657 
-2670 SYGFSV
+2670 
-2676 RCVKD
+2676 

>member
-1 MNKKLY
+1 MNKKLL
-7 FFALLL
+7 FSTLLL
-13 FCFSIKALSQAT
+13 LCISIKALSQAT

-68 YVTGDILSYT
+68 YVSGDLLAYT
-78 GSLPSGVTVVTSG
+78 GSLPSGITPV
-91 SPAVTFN
+91 AFN
-98 TTTRSLQFS
+98 ATTRSLQFT
-107 GTVAASVWQE
+107 GTATAADWQT
-117 LLRRV
+117 LLRTV

-141 AGSKYYNNLNG
+141 VGSKYYNNLNG
-152 HFYELSPTLT
+152 HFYELSPTST
-162 YWKAGFTNAAVQSY
+162 YWKAGFTNAAAQSY
-176 FGRIGYMAT
+176 FGRLGYMAT
-185 LTSQAENSFVSKILA
+185 LTSQAENSFVSKILGT
-200 ADSWIGAS
+200 DSWIGAS

-224 TTQTAGAAGTSEG
+224 TNQTVGAAGSSEG

-255 TPAQAVSGQY
+255 AASTSVTGASVSGQY
-265 HNFNTG
+265 HNFNNG
-271 EPNNSGPEHY
+271 EPNNSGSEHY
-281 GEIYVASG
+281 GEIYVLNG

-294 GDSYNFKTIVEYGGM
+294 KEANNFKTIVEYGGT
-309 STDNEAN
+309 STDNETN
-316 KVFFTRDL
+316 KVFFTRNL

-345 ATVLTHTGLT
+345 STVLTHTGLT
-355 SPGSIVRWE
+355 SPGSIVKWE
-364 YSYDDFLTAAVP
+364 TSFDDFLTAATP
-376 ITNTNSTYTTAAAQ
+376 ITSISSTYTVTPT
-390 NSQDTYYR
+390 QDTYYR
-398 AVVNNLGCTNLT
+398 AVVNNSGCTNLT

-418 NASRGGNIVASNS
+418 NASRPGNIVASNS
-431 TICVNGYA
+431 SICVNGYV
-439 NYILNGNTGT
+439 NYNLNGNTGT
-449 VTKWQVANNTGFTS
+449 VTNWQVANNTGFTS

-469 TTSSLSYQLTTAGT
+469 TTTSLLYQLTTSGT
-483 YYFRAVL
+483 YYFRAVI
-490 SNCGTTINSS
+490 SNCGTTIYSN
-500 TGTITCSAGTPP
+500 TGTIICSAGTPP
-512 VGGTIADANFCG
+512 VGGTIANADFCG
-524 GTTNAGTL
+524 GTTNAGIL
-532 TLSSSTGTIDKWQ
+532 TLLNSTGTIDKWQ
-545 KSVDGGILWT
+545 KSVDGGIQWA
-555 DIASSAASTYA
+555 DISSSAASTYS

-583 GCGSTLSGIG
+583 GCGTTLSSVG

-601 VGGTTSGAATVCS
+601 VGGTISGGASVCS

-622 LRDYTGSIQW
+622 LRDYTGTIQW
-632 QSSTTSSSAGFSNIG
+632 QSSTTSSSTGFTDIG
-647 GANSATYTATNL
+647 GATAATYTALNK

-667 VLTNGTCAAAN
+667 VLTNGSCAAAN
-678 SDVTTV
+678 SDVATV

-689 PTITGTLTTCIG
+689 PAITGTLTTCIG
-701 VTTQL
+701 ATTQL
-706 TGSATAAAVSPWV
+706 TGSATAAGATPWV
-719 SSAPAVATV
+719 SSAPGVATV
-728 NSTGLVTGVAAG
+728 SATGLVTGITTG
-740 TTTITYKNSNNCST
+740 TTTITYTNSNNCAI

-775 NQTNYINTPAVYITP
+775 NQTNYINTPANYITP
-790 ITYSTNYATGATF
+790 ITYSTTYATGATF
-803 SGLPNGVSGSWS
+803 SGLPNGVTGSWS

-824 PLETGIVTYNYTI
+824 PLETGIVTYNYSI
-837 TLTGGCEKT
+837 QLTGGCEKT

-879 VEVDAGGDTVKQY
+879 VEVDPGGDTVKQY

-929 YYVVVTTNS
+929 YYVVVTTIG
-938 GATATSQVSGAIT
+938 GATAKSDVSGAIT

-962 GSAAQSICVT
+962 STGTQSICIT

-994 WYSNSSSS
+994 WYSNTNSSN
-1002 TTGGTIVSTIVNN
+1002 TGGTIVSTIVNN
-1015 IVPNVYSP
+1015 IVPSIYTP
-1023 SPSELGTKYY
+1023 STTELGTKYY
-1033 YCEVINSNGCITKST
+1033 YCEVINSNGCISKSP

-1054 VSPES
+1054 VSPDS
-1059 VAGTASASSLFLGS
+1059 VSGTAGASSLFLGS
-1073 GATANLTLSGSTGS
+1073 GATANLSLSGSTGN

-1093 ADGLTGWASVT
+1093 ADGSTGWAST
-1104 GGTGSN
+1104 SGGTGSN
-1110 TANYSKAITTTTFYR
+1110 TANYSKAITTTTYYR

-1132 CTAVNSNVIKV
+1132 CTAVTSNVIKI

-1201 SYTFVTSGGT
+1201 SYIFVTTGGT
-1211 VTQIAIPANLP
+1211 ATGIVIPANLP
-1222 IGTYLGIMTVTNGV
+1222 IGNYSGIMTVTDGI

-1258 TVAAGT
+1258 TVTAGT

-1270 LNGYVGTIQWQ
+1270 LSGYAGSIQWQ

-1286 STYTNI
+1286 SSYTNI
-1292 PSATSA
+1292 LNATSA

-1306 STTFFKVVVTNG
+1306 STTFYKVVVTNG
-1318 SCAPVTSAGAS
+1318 SCASVTSAGAS

-1334 DSTAFGVTGNI
+1334 DSTAFGVTGTI
-1345 NPNTIN
+1345 DPNTIN
-1351 NNVATIVDNSLL
+1351 NNVATIVDDALL

-1384 DILGYTGA
+1384 DILAYTGA
-1392 LPGGISAAPFN
+1392 LPSGIIVAPFN

-1441 VSFLPSSKFFNYF
+1441 VSFLPSAKFFNYF

-1465 LTWTAAKAAAE
+1465 LTWTAAKAEAE
-1476 SKNYYGLQGYL
+1476 AKNYYGLQGYL

-1513 NFSQINAAVGYSKYG
+1513 NYSQINAAVGYSKYG
-1528 SASAGEGKWH
+1528 SASASEGKWH

-1552 NASTASQSGTP
+1552 NANTASQSGSP
-1563 IAGVYQN
+1563 VAGVYQN
-1570 WNTTTNF
+1570 WNATTNF

-1586 GSTPGEE
+1586 GSSPGEE

-1643 IGSVTGATTVC
+1643 IGSVTGASTVC
-1654 SGTNSTMLTYN
+1654 SGTNSTTLTYN
-1665 GSGTLQ
+1665 GSGTIQ

-1683 GIVDGNSSSNTITV
+1683 GIIDTNSSSNTISV

-1702 SRYYRAVITTLGC
+1702 SRYYRAVITTSGC

-1728 STSSGTITAANSSIC
+1728 STSSGTITSANSSIC
-1743 TGGNATLTLNGNSGA
+1743 TGGNATLTLNGNSGN
-1758 ILKWQLSTVSDFTSN
+1758 ILKWQLSTVSDFSSN
-1773 IADINVT
+1773 VADINVT
-1780 DNTIVQPV
+1780 DNTIIQPV
-1788 GSVTGTYYFRAV
+1788 GSVTGTFHFRAV
-1800 VLNSNCPAGS
+1800 VLNSNCSAGS
-1810 TVYSNAYPVNV
+1810 TVYSDSYPVTV

-1826 PIGGSVNSASHCGG
+1826 PVGGSVNNVSHCGG

-1848 SGSTGTSY
+1848 TGSTGTSY

-1865 GLVWNNVAGTTTS
+1865 GLVWNDVASTTTS
-1878 YSYSGISNSTRY
+1878 FSYSGITSTRKY

-1904 SVGTVTINQE
+1904 SIGTVTINQE

-1947 SSADNITYAPIATA
+1947 SSSDNITYAAIANA
-1961 TSAIYTPVNLTSTTY
+1961 TTAIYTPINLTSTTY

-1997 VKQAPT
+1997 VKQSPI
-2003 PTFTAQ
+2003 PTFTVQ
-2009 PGTTACRNSDVTYT
+2009 PGATACRNSDVTYT
-2023 TESGQSNYAWTI
+2023 TQSGQSNYTWSIPGIVST
-2035 SGTVGVDYSITS
+2035 DYTITS
-2047 GGTSTNNSVVLK
+2047 GGTSTDNSVTLK
-2059 WLTTGNKTVTINY
+2059 WLTTGTKTVTINY
-2072 NNSNSCAAPSA
+2072 TNSNSCAAPSA
-2083 TSSTTTAVSPTSVAG
+2083 TSSTTTTVSPTSVAG
-2098 SISGAESVCI
+2098 TVSGAASVCI

-2146 SLIISSMPAST
+2146 SLIISSMPATT
-2157 YFRAVVVSGTCSQEI
+2157 YYRAVVASGPCSQEI
-2172 TTGLLVTLTPN
+2172 TNGLLVTLTPN
-2183 NLATLSS
+2183 NAATLSS

-2199 NITNSITSITYTIL
+2199 NITNSIANISYTIL
-2213 SATGATFTGLPSGVS
+2213 SATGATFTGLPTGVS

-2273 NLSNFNPLTKLFYDG
+2273 NLGNFNSFTKLFYDR
-2288 SFTLIPPTSYASGAF
+2288 SYSLIQPTSNSTGTF
-2303 TYISSNTSVATINGR
+2303 TYTSSTTAVATISGTT
-2318 NVTFVSPGTTT
+2318 VTFVSPGTTT

-2343 TISATLTVSPVT
+2343 FISATLTVSPVP
-2355 IVTKSGRVSATNLNY
+2355 ILTKNGRISTTNLNY

-2380 KALNR
+2380 KGLNR
-2385 KGQIVIA
+2385 KGEIVIA
-2392 SSSSEINTLS
+2392 SSSAEINTIS
-2402 VTNITTSS
+2402 VTNLASTS
-2410 ATASG
+2410 ATVS
-2415 TIVSDG
+2415 TIVVTNG

-2428 GFCWST
+2428 GFCWNTS
-2434 DTNPT
+2434 TNPT
-2439 IENSTSTETGT
+2439 IENSKTSETGT
-2450 LGNLTSNLSGLTSG
+2450 LGNLTSNISGLSSG
-2464 TTYYIRTYATNSS
+2464 TTYYVRAYTTNSS
-2477 GTAYGTEISFTALIP
+2477 GTTYGNEVSFDTPVVFVA
-2492 SVPSVTI
+2492 STTI

-2511 STYRDGTVI
+2511 TTYRDGTVI

-2538 YYNNDSA
+2538 YYA
-2545 NGPIYGKLYNW
+2545 NTSSNGTTFGKLYNW

-2564 LAPSGYHIPTDTE
+2564 LAPSGWHVPSDAE
-2577 WTTFTTFLGG
+2577 WTTLTTFLGG
-2587 TSVAGGKM
+2587 TSIAGGNI

-2603 ISPNTAADNTSG
+2603 SSPNTGADNSSG
-2615 FTGLAGGY
+2615 FTGLPGGF
-2623 RGTSGP
+2623 RNSDGTFYNIYGD
-2629 FGNVGSNGYWWSSSE
+2629 GNYWSSTLDTTT
-2644 NDLYAAWFRFLKY
+2644 NAWTRFTNYVSSSVFRY
-2657 DNSLVGSNYGSKT
+2657 SHSKLL
-2670 SYGFSV
+2670 GFSV